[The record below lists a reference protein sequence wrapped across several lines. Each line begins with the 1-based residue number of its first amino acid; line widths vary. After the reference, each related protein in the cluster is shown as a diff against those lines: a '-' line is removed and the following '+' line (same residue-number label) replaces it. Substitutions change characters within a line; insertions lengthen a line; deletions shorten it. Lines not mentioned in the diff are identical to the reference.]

1 MTFQST
7 RAAVPPSQN
16 QPFCQGSYK
25 DRSHNGR
32 FGVLRS
38 LTCAYCWHCHHR
50 LHQHVWVIIDEDPC
64 DNHYYGCKDHSSIN
78 WLPSSDFLLLPT
90 REKLP
95 KQECSRLKEPR
106 SERKSEDWRKRK
118 RKRRRRQQ
126 ALWRKWSHLL
136 RRSHAR
142 ALLRKYTR
150 RRWLFSVFEIIF
162 RNIFI
167 SRCSLS
173 RGSSPTSSL
182 CQRRTW
188 DSTYDQGTGSRG
200 CDLAQRELPIHGGE
214 EDVDSLV
221 SPHC

>member
-7 RAAVPPSQN
+7 RAAVPSSEN
-16 QPFCQGSYK
+16 QPFCKGSYK
-25 DRSHNGR
+25 DRSHIGC
-32 FGVLRS
+32 FGVLR
-38 LTCAYCWHCHHR
+38 TPACAYSWHCHHC
-50 LHQHVWVIIDEDPC
+50 LHQHVWVRINNEDPC
-64 DNHYYGCKDHSSIN
+64 DIYYCGCKDHSLIIR
-78 WLPSSDFLLLPT
+78 LPYSGFLLLPT

-95 KQECSRLKEPR
+95 KPECSRLKEPR

-118 RKRRRRQQ
+118 RRRQPAQ
-126 ALWRKWSHLL
+126 SQKWSPLP
-136 RRSHAR
+136 RRSHEK

-150 RRWLFSVFEIIF
+150 RRWPFSVFEIIF

-173 RGSSPTSSL
+173 RGSSHTSSL

-200 CDLAQRELPIHGGE
+200 CEFAQRELSI
-214 EDVDSLV
+214 
-221 SPHC
+221 